1 MATSTLNL
9 FYFSPCAWGRQRRS
23 WYAVQHVY
31 LFLYTNNKCLDDI
44 LAIRMQKIV
53 LQLASNVSRTFI
65 RVFST
70 TNLLRDVSRPVK
82 TRQYIE
88 SFYKDSQDP
97 IWCLVDT
104 LQTSAGRRKVTEV
117 LQKTNISIREFGHW
131 MPVISQHD
139 IASAVSKLT
148 EIGTSSSYLERTS
161 APDKTIPTWVV
172 LYLVGFKVRTPAHAK
187 GPLLDIVYSHLHNV
201 PTSFQ
206 GPLLILALSHLARF
220 NLLIPIRRIV
230 DTFLNTTL
238 LDPDRQFNLF
248 LQALSSIPYRSV
260 DNANNVVTI
269 LKAMEARQLK
279 LRSATYESLLND
291 RFVTLQLTKYLQERM
306 VREGFVPSASHLEA
320 YLRVFANNGAIHN
333 AQKYHEAIHSIPTPE
348 GKPGDEPIHVSK
360 IPHYRANTIFLG
372 AHDDRTSAFN
382 FLRTL
387 MKQQTTPYTKNETSI
402 PHPPPQRREVRFFH
416 KPKSDIYDQ
425 TAALYV
431 AAKDL
436 STSAHRLIQLFN
448 KLNLRPTIATHT
460 VLIRGLL
467 FRKEF
472 VKAGIFWSKLL
483 KTGLVI
489 DQEALTTGVQTLTRN
504 GKPHE
509 AFLLL
514 EKYALK
520 PSDNSTEISILH
532 PPVAL
537 NTISMNEFLVSL
549 KRIGRPDAVFKFW
562 DRMGVLYGTEPN
574 TDTLS
579 ILLQSARLA
588 CRMDDTVSGA
598 LAQLGLINPFR
609 RRKVYKPHQSREE
622 AIDEVL
628 TILGHPSRG
637 GLRRY
642 TSGIWN
648 NQLPLEA
655 ARKIFLQ
662 ALFGN
667 DTNRRQRLLSLEPP
681 ANPMRSSYDSDAS
694 SDSVMNL
701 IPDISSKKYVFTPPP
716 DLFTAEWKS
725 HYPQIAINNANCY
738 NYITLLG
745 VCGGRRAAEIP
756 LVLAWMKELSIIPS
770 DSTIAVALVFW
781 AELGVQAPLVEKWSG
796 GPENNE
802 YSRLVNWIMDWVGE
816 KKLPRPEMLYK
827 WQCIVK
833 EMRESREPMVAD
845 TTITAVDDSL
855 TADGSGGDSRSRRR
869 FSKRATR
876 KPPDYKLLFPG
887 TGTGPDGGD
896 R

>member
-1 MATSTLNL
+1 M
-9 FYFSPCAWGRQRRS
+9 CGWQRRS
-23 WYAVQHVY
+23 RYAVQRIY
-31 LFLYTNNKCLDDI
+31 LFLYTNNEYLDDS

-53 LQLASNVSRTFI
+53 LQLASNLSRTSI

-70 TNLLRDVSRPVK
+70 TNLLRDLSRPVK
-82 TRQYIE
+82 TGQYIE
-88 SFYKDSQDP
+88 NFYRDGQDP

-117 LQKTNISIREFGHW
+117 LRQANIPIGEFSHW
-131 MPVISQHD
+131 VPVISQRD
-139 IASAVSKLT
+139 IASAVSRSA
-148 EIGTSSSYLERTS
+148 EIETSSSSLERPST
-161 APDKTIPTWVV
+161 PDIPMPSWVV
-172 LYLVGFKVRTPAHAK
+172 LYLVSFKVRTPAHAK
-187 GPLLDIVYSHLHNV
+187 GPLLDIVYGHLHNA
-201 PTSFQ
+201 PTSIQ

-238 LDPDRQFNLF
+238 PDPDRLFNLF
-248 LQALSSIPYRSV
+248 LQALSSIPYRSL
-260 DNANNVVTI
+260 DNAKNVVTI

-291 RFVTLQLTKYLQERM
+291 RFVTLHLTKYLQARM
-306 VREGFVPSASHLEA
+306 RREGFVPSASHLEA
-320 YLRVFANNGAIHN
+320 YLRVFAKNGAIHD
-333 AQKYHEAIHSIPTPE
+333 AQKYHEAIHSIPTPVGE
-348 GKPGDEPIHVSK
+348 PGDEPIHVSK

-372 AHDDRTSAFN
+372 AHDDRGSAFN
-382 FLRTL
+382 FLRSLTE
-387 MKQQTTPYTKNETSI
+387 QQTTPSTKETST
-402 PHPPPQRREVRFFH
+402 PHPLPQRRKVRFH

-431 AAKDL
+431 AARDL
-436 STSAHRLIQLFN
+436 STSTHRLIQLFV
-448 KLNLRPTIATHT
+448 KMVSRPTIVTYT
-460 VLIRGLL
+460 VFIRGLL

-472 VKAGIFWSKLL
+472 AKAGIFWSKLL

-504 GKPHE
+504 EKPHE

-520 PSDNSTEISILH
+520 PRDDDNSTEVSILY

-537 NTISMNEFLVSL
+537 TTISMNEFLVSL

-579 ILLQSARLA
+579 ILLQSAKLA
-588 CRMDDTVSGA
+588 CRMDDTISGA
-598 LAQLGLINPFR
+598 LAQMRLINPFR
-609 RRKVYKPHQSREE
+609 RRKVYQSHQSREE

-628 TILGHPSRG
+628 TIIGHPNRG
-637 GLRRY
+637 GLRGY

-648 NQLPLEA
+648 KQLPLEA

-667 DTNRRQRLLSLEPP
+667 DTDRRLLSVEPP
-681 ANPMRSSYDSDAS
+681 ANPMRSSYDSDAY
-694 SDSVMNL
+694 SDSVIDPMPN
-701 IPDISSKKYVFTPPP
+701 ISSKKYEFTPPP
-716 DLFTAEWKS
+716 DLFTAEGKS
-725 HYPQIAINNANCY
+725 HYPQIAINNANCF

-756 LVLAWMKELSIIPS
+756 LVLAWMRELNIEPS
-770 DSTIAVALVFW
+770 DSTITVALVFW

-802 YSRLVNWIMDWVGE
+802 YSRLVDWIGDWVG
-816 KKLPRPEMLYK
+816 KKRLPCPQTLYK

-833 EMRESREPMVAD
+833 KMRESREP
-845 TTITAVDDSL
+845 
-855 TADGSGGDSRSRRR
+855 
-869 FSKRATR
+869 
-876 KPPDYKLLFPG
+876 
-887 TGTGPDGGD
+887 DGG

>member
-1 MATSTLNL
+1 
-9 FYFSPCAWGRQRRS
+9 
-23 WYAVQHVY
+23 
-31 LFLYTNNKCLDDI
+31 
-44 LAIRMQKIV
+44 MQKIV
-53 LQLASNVSRTFI
+53 LQLANNVSRTSI

-70 TNLLRDVSRPVK
+70 TNLLRDLSRPVK

-88 SFYKDSQDP
+88 NFYRYSQDP

-117 LQKTNISIREFGHW
+117 LQAANITIQEFQHW
-131 MPVISQHD
+131 IPVISQHD

-148 EIGTSSSYLERTS
+148 EIGTSSPSLERSS
-161 APDKTIPTWVV
+161 APNIPTPSWVV
-172 LYLVGFKVRTPAHAK
+172 IYLVGFKVRTPAHAM
-187 GPLLDIVYSHLHNV
+187 GPQLDIVYSHLHKV
-201 PTSFQ
+201 PTSIQ
-206 GPLLILALSHLARF
+206 GPLLILTLSNLARF

-238 LDPDRQFNLF
+238 LDPERQFNLF

-269 LKAMEARQLK
+269 LKAMKARQLK
-279 LRSATYESLLND
+279 LQSATYESLLND
-291 RFVTLQLTKYLQERM
+291 RFVTLQLTKYLQVRM
-306 VREGFVPSASHLEA
+306 IQEGFVPSASHLEA
-320 YLRVFANNGAIHN
+320 YLRVFAKNGAIHD
-333 AQKYHEAIHSIPTPE
+333 AQKYYEAIHSIPAPVGE
-348 GKPGDEPIHVSK
+348 PGDESIHVSK
-360 IPHYRANTIFLG
+360 IPHYRANTLFLG
-372 AHDDRTSAFN
+372 AHDNRTSASN
-382 FLRTL
+382 FLHSFV
-387 MKQQTTPYTKNETSI
+387 KQKTTSSTKKTST
-402 PHPPPQRREVRFFH
+402 PHPLSQRREVRFVQ
-416 KPKSDIYDQ
+416 KQKSDIYDH

-436 STSAHRLIQLFN
+436 TTSTRRLIQLFV
-448 KLNLRPTIATHT
+448 KLTLRPTIATHT

-472 VKAGIFWSKLL
+472 AKAAIFWSKLL

-489 DQEALTTGVQTLTRN
+489 DQEALITGVQALTRN

-514 EKYALK
+514 EKFALK
-520 PSDNSTEISILH
+520 PNDDDFSTEISILY

-537 NTISMNEFLVSL
+537 TTISINEFLVSL

-562 DRMGVLYGTEPN
+562 DRMGVLYATEPN

-588 CRMDDTVSGA
+588 SRMDDTLSGA

-609 RRKVYKPHQSREE
+609 RRKVYQPHQCREK

-648 NQLPLEA
+648 DQLPLEA
-655 ARKIFLQ
+655 ARKVFLQ

-667 DTNRRQRLLSLEPP
+667 DTDRRLLSVEPP

-694 SDSVMNL
+694 SSDSVIDL
-701 IPDISSKKYVFTPPP
+701 IPNISSKKYVFTPPP
-716 DLFTAEWKS
+716 DLLTAEGKS
-725 HYPQIAINNANCY
+725 HYPQITINNANCF

-745 VCGGRRAAEIP
+745 ICGGRRAAEIP
-756 LVLAWMKELSIIPS
+756 LVLAWMKELSIQPS
-770 DSTIAVALVFW
+770 ESTIAVALVFW

-796 GPENNE
+796 GPEKNE
-802 YSRLVNWIMDWVGE
+802 YSRLVDWIRNWVG
-816 KKLPRPEMLYK
+816 KKMLPRPETLHK

-833 EMRESREPMVAD
+833 KMRESSEP
-845 TTITAVDDSL
+845 
-855 TADGSGGDSRSRRR
+855 GGV
-869 FSKRATR
+869 K
-876 KPPDYKLLFPG
+876 
-887 TGTGPDGGD
+887 
-896 R
+896 